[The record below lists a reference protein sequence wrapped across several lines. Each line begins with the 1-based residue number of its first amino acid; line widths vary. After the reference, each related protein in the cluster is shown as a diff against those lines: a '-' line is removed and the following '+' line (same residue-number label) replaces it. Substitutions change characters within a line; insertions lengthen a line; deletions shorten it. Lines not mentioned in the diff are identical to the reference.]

1 MKHAILFHG
10 GYSTPDDYWFP
21 SIRTFLLSK
30 GYTVWSPQLPDTDH
44 PTLDVWRSYAL
55 LNGTYDAETIIIAHS
70 LGCPL
75 TLSVLERIRE
85 PIHKAIFVAGF
96 ASPRSHPDIRDE
108 PVLQKSY
115 DWDTIRS
122 HCSDFT
128 FINSKN
134 DPWGCD
140 DAQGKYM
147 YEHLGGTLL
156 IQEHE
161 GHMGSHTYGQPYEKF
176 PLLEQLLSD

>member
-1 MKHAILFHG
+1 MKNAILFHG
-10 GYSTPDDYWFP
+10 GYSTPHDYWFP
-21 SIRTFLLSK
+21 SIAAFLQSH
-30 GYTVWSPQLPDTDH
+30 GYTVWSPQLPEADH

-55 LNGTYDAETIIIAHS
+55 SNGTYDTDTIIIAHS

-75 TLSVLERIRE
+75 TLSILEHIFVPIR
-85 PIHKAIFVAGF
+85 KTIFVAGF
-96 ASPRSHPDIRDE
+96 AVPRNHPGIHEE
-108 PVLQKSY
+108 PMLQKTY
-115 DWDTIRS
+115 DWGKIRS
-122 HCSDFT
+122 YCSDFT

-140 DAQGKYM
+140 DTQGRYM

-161 GHMGSHTYGQPYEKF
+161 GHMGSHTYGQPYETF
-176 PLLEQLLSD
+176 PLLEEILSD